1 MTCRQTNKL
10 RAFGPKKCAGNNL
23 SQKRHTGC
31 SPSFATAH
39 VRGCQAQAETRWR
52 RSVADTLD
60 GKSDYSQVPQG
71 TPWTY
76 AAYTNVVSGGYTLGG
91 ASSIMSASPLQQR
104 LRDTARQQ
112 VVPQERFYAIAARNA
127 LGFPSLSGCKS
138 VPRMESN
145 LELPEIKGKAMSG
158 LNPAR

>member
-1 MTCRQTNKL
+1 MDLCGIYERRQWRL
-10 RAFGPKKCAGNNL
+10 HA
-23 SQKRHTGC
+23 
-31 SPSFATAH
+31 
-39 VRGCQAQAETRWR
+39 RWR
-52 RSVADTLD
+52 ELD
-60 GKSDYSQVPQG
+60 HE
-71 TPWTY
+71 
-76 AAYTNVVSGGYTLGG
+76 
-91 ASSIMSASPLQQR
+91 R
-104 LRDTARQQ
+104 LTITARQQ